1 MSDRL
6 SPRLP
11 LLSCAEVRN
20 DSSVWFVFLPVAPL
34 SSAAAVI
41 PGLAAVT
48 ITLALLSSV
57 LLSHLLCFHIYL
69 SKRQHA
75 HLSISLPICV
85 LACLSVFTRLFVVTE
100 FETQSSV
107 LWTCLSVVDLCLM
120 CSVE

>member
-1 MSDRL
+1 M
-6 SPRLP
+6 
-11 LLSCAEVRN
+11 
-20 DSSVWFVFLPVAPL
+20 WFVFLPVAPL

-69 SKRQHA
+69 SKRQHT

-85 LACLSVFTRLFVVTE
+85 LACLSVFTRLFVLTE
-100 FETQSSV
+100 FERCEPV
-107 LWTCLSVVDLCLM
+107 CLCVYLSVCCGPVSHVQCGID
-120 CSVE
+120 SVRMSTL